1 MRTVWTV
8 PPNIAQTLLES
19 PEIQMF
25 LTSNELPETADDPRQ
40 RLAEFTHALGAL
52 SRNIGR
58 TFGSVDAANRELF
71 GGSSG
76 TVPVALRLTVLR
88 AIVTEVDDRTP
99 PPPDRCRPTS
109 STSSARTCTHSST
122 HATAPSCTSAVVAG
136 TVSSPSPGR
145 RSVRHTNSPP
155 RVRTL
160 PPPTP
165 EADAAL
171 RRVRAVYDSGYSVE
185 HFVVADHLLPA
196 ADGDHAAGG
205 PPPRH

>member
-40 RLAEFTHALGAL
+40 RLTEFTHALGAL

-58 TFGSVDAANRELF
+58 TFGSVDAANRDLF
-71 GGSSG
+71 GGSAG

-99 PPPDRCRPTS
+99 HAR
-109 STSSARTCTHSST
+109 SAAATVVDQLG
-122 HATAPSCTSAVVAG
+122 AYVYALLDLVTAPSSTSAVVAG
-136 TVSSPSPGR
+136 TASSRSRGR
-145 RSVRHTNSPP
+145 RSVRRTNSP
-155 RVRTL
+155 
-160 PPPTP
+160 
-165 EADAAL
+165 L
-171 RRVRAVYDSGYSVE
+171 RARA
-185 HFVVADHLLPA
+185 HLR
-196 ADGDHAAGG
+196 
-205 PPPRH
+205 PPPRKPRPLCAASEPCTNRDTRWSISSSPIICFPPQTVITLPAQPPRR